1 MIAQP
6 PGTLRVLWILA
17 GSALRRLLRAQQVAA
32 AIRTEHKAGAA
43 RQATARKAR
52 GAGIALLFL
61 LFVPLMGLNSMM
73 QTAGGV
79 THLAQGLEAAA
90 AGPDEG
96 SLPEQGGRA
105 GRRHSLEL
113 MTPHRRGDAPELRAA
128 IAAGGTLLLSLLL
141 LVLCTISVGSANWEL
156 GRAAWSFPWLLTFP
170 VPARAIVLAKIGE
183 YTLVQLLPWFTVF
196 PLCWQLLRAVGWN
209 GPAPLL
215 AIAATLGFAA
225 LTGSLRFL
233 LETWLRLRFSL
244 QTVRSVQGTCALLGI
259 AGFGLLFSLVMTGST
274 PAWLLALSERT
285 ATVASWLPMGWPL
298 AIGHGDLVGAGLGL
312 TGLLLLVALVTVACT
327 RLLGSGYERSGGVD
341 SGRRHA
347 HRQPAAA
354 GPRPLGRIGML
365 KKDLLL
371 LARDRNFLA
380 QTIGVPIFILGMQL
394 FLPRGSADS
403 EVGSKVMQR
412 MAPTLVYF
420 ASVAALSTGCFMVLS
435 SEGRALW
442 LLYAQPVALAAQLR
456 RKVYLWAA
464 VAMTLA
470 VGAFTLLTGSWFAVA
485 PWRWLLDLFCVAAGV
500 FGAAWLAAG
509 IGSLGTDPAAD
520 QVPRAPKPR
529 YVYLFMYLA
538 GSYVIGLASE
548 NLATRAASMLVF
560 GTLAWS
566 LWQRTGDRLPWL
578 LDPHGRRPVAL
589 SAYDAGAAVTTFLL
603 LQTLLALL
611 LRRMSSPLM
620 VQSIAFALAGAGTMA
635 VFGLLLMSRSL
646 PLREHLGFNPRSTRS
661 ALLWTAVGIVAGG
674 ALGWLGLQWLEFAAA
689 QGWLEAAARQ
699 PRGLDFV
706 LLLLLTA
713 GLAPVFEELLFRG
726 LLFQA
731 LRRSV
736 PMAIAAIWSALLFTV
751 LHPVAGWPMVFL
763 LGLGCALLVARSR
776 FLPACMAMHA
786 VYNLVVVGAS

>member
-1 MIAQP
+1 MIAKP
-6 PGTLRVLWILA
+6 PGTMRVLWILA
-17 GSALRRLLRAQQVAA
+17 GSALRRLLRAQQVFA
-32 AIRTEHKAGAA
+32 AIRTERKPGAA
-43 RQATARKAR
+43 RKATARRAR

-79 THLAQGLEAAA
+79 THLARGLEAAA
-90 AGPDEG
+90 AAPDEG

-105 GRRHSLEL
+105 ARRHDFEL
-113 MTPHRRGDAPELRAA
+113 TTPHRRDDAPELRAA
-128 IAAGGTLLLSLLL
+128 IAGGGTLLLTLLL
-141 LVLCTISVGSANWEL
+141 LVLCSTSIGSANWEL

-170 VPARAIVLAKIGE
+170 VPTRAIVLAKIGE
-183 YTLVQLLPWFTVF
+183 YTLVQPLPWFTVF
-196 PLCWQLLRAVGWN
+196 PLCWQLLRAVGFG

-225 LTGSLRFL
+225 LTASLRFL

-259 AGFGLLFSLVMTGST
+259 AGFGLLISLVMTGST
-274 PAWLLALSERT
+274 PGWFLALSQRT
-285 ATVASWLPMGWPL
+285 AAVASWLPMGWPL
-298 AIGHGDLVGAGLGL
+298 AIGRGDLVGAGLGL
-312 TGLLLLVALVTVACT
+312 AGLLLLVALVTMACT
-327 RLLGSGYERSGGVD
+327 RLLGSGSERSGGVD

-347 HRQPAAA
+347 RRHPAAA

-365 KKDLLL
+365 KKELLL
-371 LARDRNFLA
+371 LVRDRNFLA

-394 FLPRGSADS
+394 FLPRGD
-403 EVGSKVMQR
+403 VDTGPVLQR

-470 VGAFTLLTGSWFAVA
+470 IGAFTLLTGAHFAAA
-485 PWRWLLDLFCVAAGV
+485 PWWWLLDLFCVAIGV

-520 QVPRAPKPR
+520 QVPRVPKPR
-529 YVYLFMYLA
+529 YVYLFLYLS
-538 GSYVIGLASE
+538 GSYVIGLASVD
-548 NLATRAASMLVF
+548 LAVRAASMLVF

-578 LDPHGRRPVAL
+578 LDPHGRRPATL

-603 LQTLLALL
+603 LQTLLTLL
-611 LRRMSSPLM
+611 MQGTSSPLL
-620 VQSIAFALAGAGTMA
+620 VQSLAFAIAGGGTMA
-635 VFGLLLMSRSL
+635 VFGLLLMARSL
-646 PLREHLGFNPRSTRS
+646 PLREHLGFTPRSTAS
-661 ALLWTAVGIVAGG
+661 ALAWTVVGIVAGA
-674 ALGWLGLQWLEFAAA
+674 ALGWLGLEWLELA
-689 QGWLEAAARQ
+689 QANGWTEPE
-699 PRGLDFV
+699 PRRTRGMDRV
-706 LLLLLTA
+706 LLLLLTV

-736 PMAIAAIWSALLFTV
+736 PLAIAAVWSALLFMV

-763 LGLGCALLVARSR
+763 LGLACAMLIARSG
-776 FLPACMAMHA
+776 FLPACMGMHA
-786 VYNLVVVGAS
+786 AYNLVLIGAN

>member
-1 MIAQP
+1 MIAPP

-17 GSALRRLLRAQQVAA
+17 GSALRRLLRAQQMVA
-32 AIRTEHKAGAA
+32 AIRTERKAGAA

-90 AGPDEG
+90 ATPDAGTPPSQG
-96 SLPEQGGRA
+96 SRA
-105 GRRHSLEL
+105 GRRQNLEL
-113 MTPHRRGDAPELRAA
+113 MTPHRRDDAPELRAA

-141 LVLCTISVGSANWEL
+141 LILCTVSVGSANWEL

-274 PAWLLALSERT
+274 PAWFLALSERT
-285 ATVASWLPMGWPL
+285 ATIASWLPMGWPL
-298 AIGHGDLVGAGLGL
+298 AIGRGDLVGAGLGL

-341 SGRRHA
+341 SGRRVA
-347 HRQPAAA
+347 RRQPQAA

-380 QTIGVPIFILGMQL
+380 QTIGVPIFVLGMQL
-394 FLPRGSADS
+394 FLPRGD
-403 EVGSKVMQR
+403 VDTGPVMQR

-470 VGAFTLLTGSWFAVA
+470 IGAFTLLTGSWFAAA
-485 PWRWLLDLFCVAAGV
+485 PWRWLLDLFCVAVGV

-566 LWQRTGDRLPWL
+566 LWQRTSDRLPWL
-578 LDPHGRRPVAL
+578 LDPHGRRQVAL

-603 LQTLLALL
+603 LQTLLALM
-611 LRRMSSPLM
+611 LRGTSSPLL
-620 VQSIAFALAGAGTMA
+620 VQSIAFAIAGGGTMA

-646 PLREHLGFNPRSTRS
+646 PLREHLGFTPRSASS
-661 ALLWTAVGIVAGG
+661 ALVWTMVGIVAGT
-674 ALGWLGLQWLEFAAA
+674 ALGWLGLQWLEFAHAN
-689 QGWLEAAARQ
+689 GWIEPERRQ
-699 PRGLDFV
+699 PRGMDRVV
-706 LLLLLTA
+706 LLLLTV

-736 PMAIAAIWSALLFTV
+736 SMALAAVWSALLFTV

-763 LGLGCALLVARSR
+763 LGLCCALLVARSR

-786 VYNLVVVGAS
+786 VYNLIVVGFG